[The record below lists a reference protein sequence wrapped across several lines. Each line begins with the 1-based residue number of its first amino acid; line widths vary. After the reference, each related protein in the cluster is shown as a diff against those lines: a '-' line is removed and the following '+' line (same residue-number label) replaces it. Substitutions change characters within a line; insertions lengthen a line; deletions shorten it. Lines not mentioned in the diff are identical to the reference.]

1 MTYGLGALRRSRGA
15 CSFRE
20 PVMASHAQTI
30 RLRRFDANDA
40 ARIAELVRNPC
51 IHRMLV
57 PIRPDYGVA
66 DAQSWL
72 STHDVGFANKSD
84 LCFAIDYPSTGLI
97 GSVGA
102 HRRDGLFLE
111 LGYWLSPDFWGRGIA
126 TQAVGMLVKW
136 LEDELKESAFLS
148 SYFTDNPPS
157 GSVLRKSGFLPS
169 GRSVVFSQ
177 GRNGFVDSQLMA
189 RLR

>member
-1 MTYGLGALRRSRGA
+1 MALPPPNIS
-15 CSFRE
+15 
-20 PVMASHAQTI
+20 
-30 RLRRFDANDA
+30 LRRFDAQDVS
-40 ARIAELVRNPC
+40 RIAALVRNPC
-51 IHRMLV
+51 VHRMLV
-57 PIRPDYGVA
+57 PIRPDYSET
-66 DAQSWL
+66 DAQNWL
-72 STHDVGFANKSD
+72 ATHDAGFANKSD

-177 GRNGFVDSQLMA
+177 GRNGFVDTQLMA